1 MLDRT
6 IAPPI
11 HRISNI
17 PFPAPKKRE
26 LSNGIPVHEFN
37 IGSQEVVQ
45 IELIIK
51 AGQKNS
57 DKPLAISATANLV
70 GEASKKYTP
79 GKIIELI
86 DYHGAFYESSCDGDK
101 THFALFTLTKH
112 LNKVLPIF
120 AEAILN
126 PTFPERETTI
136 YLKNS
141 QQNFLTN
148 KEKTNFICRKNFN
161 HLLFKNHPY
170 GKMVNENDYDQIHQE
185 DLIQSHKQFLTTE
198 NCEFFISGNYNDEL
212 YSQLD
217 NYFAAIP
224 RTTLNPI
231 RKLDKVI
238 TNEGGKHF
246 IHKEAAIQSGIRIGK
261 VLDLNFGSDDFFKL
275 KILNTVFGGYFGSR
289 LMSNIREDKGYTY
302 GIGSGI
308 ATFEDASYFFI
319 STEVGKDVTTAA
331 VKEIYNELDKITS
344 KKMSDKE
351 LETVKNYMLG
361 SLLKE
366 SDGVFSIADRFK
378 GVYFKGED
386 FSFYKRY
393 MDMINAVTPSELLD
407 TAQKYFTKQNLLEV
421 IAGDKSLN

>member
-1 MLDRT
+1 MLDRS

-11 HRISNI
+11 HKISSI
-17 PFPAPKKRE
+17 PFPAPEKRK
-26 LSNGIPVHEFN
+26 LSNGIPVHGFN

-45 IELIIK
+45 IELVIK

-57 DKPLAISATANLV
+57 TKPLAISAMANLV
-70 GEASKKYTP
+70 GEASKKYAP

-101 THFALFTLTKH
+101 TYFALFTLTKH
-112 LNKVLPIF
+112 LDKVLPIF

-126 PTFPERETTI
+126 PTFPERETSI

-148 KEKTNFICRKNFN
+148 KEKTDFICRKNFN
-161 HLLFKNHPY
+161 HLLFKTHPY
-170 GKMVNENDYDQIHQE
+170 GKMVNENDYDDVQQS
-185 DLIQSHKQFLTTE
+185 DLINYHKQFLTVE
-198 NCEFFISGNYNDEL
+198 NCEFFISGNYNIEL
-212 YSQLD
+212 YNQLD
-217 NYFAAIP
+217 YYFNKISSD
-224 RTTLNPI
+224 TTNSI
-231 RKLDKVI
+231 QKLEKVT

-246 IHKEAAIQSGIRIGK
+246 IHKDAAIQSGIRIGK
-261 VLDLNFGSDDFFKL
+261 VLDIDFGSDDFFKL

-308 ATFEDASYFFI
+308 AAFEDASYFFI
-319 STEVGKDVTTAA
+319 TTEVGKDVTQAA
-331 VKEIYNELDKITS
+331 VQEIYKELEIINSEKVS
-344 KKMSDKE
+344 EKE

-386 FSFYKRY
+386 FSFYNRY
-393 MDMINAVTPSELLD
+393 MEAINSVTPSELIN

-421 IAGDKSLN
+421 VAGDKN

>member
-1 MLDRT
+1 MLDRN
-6 IAPPI
+6 IAPSI
-11 HRISNI
+11 HKISSI
-17 PFPAPKKRE
+17 PFPTPEKRT
-26 LSNGIPVHEFN
+26 LSNGIPVHGFN

-45 IELIIK
+45 IELVLK
-51 AGQKNS
+51 SGQKHS
-57 DKPLAISATANLV
+57 EQPLAISAMANLV
-70 GEASKKYTP
+70 GEASKKYSP

-86 DYHGAFYESSCDGDK
+86 DYHGAFFESSCDGDK
-101 THFALFTLTKH
+101 TYFALFTLTKH
-112 LNKVLPIF
+112 LDKVLPIF

-126 PTFPERETTI
+126 PTFPKRETEI

-170 GKMVNENDYDQIHQE
+170 GKIVDEKDYDKVNQQ
-185 DLIQSHKQFLTTE
+185 DLINYHTQFLNTQ
-198 NCEFFISGNYNDEL
+198 NCEFFISGNFDDEL
-212 YSQLD
+212 Y
-217 NYFAAIP
+217 N
-224 RTTLNPI
+224 
-231 RKLDKVI
+231 KLDFHFSSIPSKSSSIPKFEKVI

-246 IHKEAAIQSGIRIGK
+246 ITKKDAIQSGIRIGK
-261 VLDLNFGSDDFFKL
+261 VLDVDFGSYDFFKL
-275 KILNTVFGGYFGSR
+275 KVLNTVFGGYFGSR

-308 ATFEDASYFFI
+308 AAFEDASYFFI

-331 VKEIYNELDKITS
+331 VKEIYNELDEITS

-386 FSFYKRY
+386 FSFYNRY
-393 MDMINAVTPSELLD
+393 MDVINSITPEELLN
-407 TAQKYFTKQNLLEV
+407 TAQTYFTNKNLLEV
-421 IAGDKSLN
+421 IAGDKD